1 MPLLHSETAKERRRR
16 ALRDQML
23 AAGAV
28 AAASAGD
35 NSDEKGTHQ
44 ENTVLQFDSHAL
56 QRQARISDLIP
67 KTPVAFLLWFLAGL
81 AVVVGLEALYAW
93 MPDLAAMT
101 TDGRVAAFDLD
112 SEGSLGAWFSSTTLM
127 LASLLALVVW
137 SIRRHK
143 PDDYHARYRIWAWA
157 AAWWMILAIDEG
169 ASLHEGF
176 KELAALLTGFR
187 PGLDGSL
194 WWVAAY
200 LPPLSW
206 LGVRLVLEMK
216 PCRSS
221 LCALGATACC
231 YAAAV
236 FVHLGWLLPETG
248 ARGVMVE
255 EGCEMVGNLF
265 LSLSMALHARYVILE
280 AQGLLP
286 TRATAQAAS
295 ESSRAETPDQ
305 DSAAQAPLPDES
317 SVRRVDGPHPIPPPA
332 SRQPEHAAA
341 QASSID
347 AVAQRPPTAAATPR
361 RKLTKAE
368 RKALRRHQYRD
379 DELD

>member
-1 MPLLHSETAKERRRR
+1 MRLLHSESPNERRRR
-16 ALRDQML
+16 ALREQML
-23 AAGAV
+23 AAGAALS
-28 AAASAGD
+28 AAAED
-35 NSDEKGTHQ
+35 NSHKPANDQ
-44 ENTVLQFDSHAL
+44 ENTVLQLDSHAL

-67 KTPVAFLLWFLAGL
+67 KSPVAFLLWFLGGL

-127 LASLLALVVW
+127 AASLIALVVW

-143 PDDYHARYRIWAWA
+143 PDDYHARYRVWAWA
-157 AAWWMILAIDEG
+157 AAWWMLLAIDES

-206 LGVRLVLEMK
+206 LGVRLALEMK

-231 YAAAV
+231 YAVAV
-236 FVHLGWLLPETG
+236 VVHLGWLLPETG

-255 EGCEMVGNLF
+255 EGCEMLGNLF
-265 LSLSMALHARYVILE
+265 LALSMALHARYVILE

-286 TRATAQAAS
+286 AHANARAAS
-295 ESSRAETPDQ
+295 EPQPTKTPDHG
-305 DSAAQAPLPDES
+305 SATQAPSAHDG
-317 SVRRVDGPHPIPPPA
+317 SVRRVDAPHPMPPPA
-332 SRQPEHAAA
+332 SRQPELAAERASSHNAA
-341 QASSID
+341 Q
-347 AVAQRPPTAAATPR
+347 QPPAATATPR

-368 RKALRRHQYRD
+368 RKALRRQQYRD

>member
-1 MPLLHSETAKERRRR
+1 MPLLHSESPNERRRR
-16 ALRDQML
+16 ALREQML
-23 AAGAV
+23 AAGAAQ
-28 AAASAGD
+28 AAASAD
-35 NSDEKGTHQ
+35 NSHEQGSHQ
-44 ENTVLQFDSHAL
+44 ENLVLQLDSQAL
-56 QRQARISDLIP
+56 QRQPRISDLIP

-81 AVVVGLEALYAW
+81 VVVVGLEALYAW

-101 TDGRVAAFDLD
+101 EDGRVAAFDLD
-112 SEGSLGAWFSSTTLM
+112 SEGSLSAWFSSTILM

-157 AAWWMILAIDEG
+157 AAWWMILAIDES

-176 KELAALLTGFR
+176 KELAVVLTGFR

-200 LPPLSW
+200 LPILSW

-236 FVHLGWLLPETG
+236 VVHLGWLLPETG

-255 EGCEMVGNLF
+255 EGCEMLGNLF
-265 LSLSMALHARYVILE
+265 LALAMAMHARYVILE

-286 TRATAQAAS
+286 ARATGKAAS
-295 ESSRAETPDQ
+295 ESIPVEAANRG
-305 DSAAQAPLPDES
+305 SAPQARLPDDGG
-317 SVRRVDGPHPIPPPA
+317 VRRVDAPHAAPPPA

-341 QASSID
+341 RATAHD
-347 AVAQRPPTAAATPR
+347 AVALRPPTAAPPPR

-368 RKALRRHQYRD
+368 RKALRRQQYRE